1 MQRGAGG
8 GRPPGGGLPAHRR
21 LSPLG
26 GAGGQRPGLRH
37 FRGGRRGG
45 EGHGELTQIHLWKT
59 AALLR
64 AACLLGLAASPVEAT
79 PEQTAAAEAYA
90 REVGIAFQIRDDML
104 DQESTTQELG
114 KPVGSDADNGKQTF
128 AYMRSHKIGTN
139 LALFYLAESLLHE
152 ENSDFETTEHLYQEG
167 ITKCFFLPSHLIVSC
182 AQPLDVLKRNQHQFH
197 RRMRRKCINLCKEQR
212 ERGQLPDPLLSP
224 VESDGLT
231 MAAIRRLEQIE
242 KQSKQTPSNRN
253 FGVLQEVRA
262 DGNGAVLTPS
272 QGLSGVSA
280 MPTAQPAFS
289 ILRDEEAE
297 ERETTNNVPWTRM
310 DAFAAQS
317 KENERW
323 LRWRAVK

>member
-1 MQRGAGG
+1 MKENNPTDATASIRVMERCLQKFTDC
-8 GRPPGGGLPAHRR
+8 
-21 LSPLG
+21 PLYLQD
-26 GAGGQRPGLRH
+26 ARFLQIWILYIN
-37 FRGGRRGG
+37 
-45 EGHGELTQIHLWKT
+45 TQDY
-59 AALLR
+59 
-64 AACLLGLAASPVEAT
+64 
-79 PEQTAAAEAYA
+79 Q
-90 REVGIAFQIRDDML
+90 
-104 DQESTTQELG
+104 
-114 KPVGSDADNGKQTF
+114 NGKQTF

-262 DGNGAVLTPS
+262 EGNGAVLAPS